1 MQQKGTATEAEAVGM
16 LQAGTPRQRLRSDA
30 GSPKALL
37 DLLEL
42 HSKVTEGGMD
52 GGAELKAAVQQ
63 LRT

>member
-1 MQQKGTATEAEAVGM
+1 M

-42 HSKVTEGGMD
+42 HSNVAEDGMD
-52 GGAELKAAVQQ
+52 SGAELTAAVEQ